1 MVSKSDSKDA
11 DELISD
17 FYATH
22 AIGLAV
28 TNWEFNKIEADNL
41 ESVIKDREN
50 YYEHFKDL
58 GIQNIIKAEDSYE
71 QYK

>member
-1 MVSKSDSKDA
+1 MVSKSDPKDA
-11 DELISD
+11 EELISD

-41 ESVIKDREN
+41 
-50 YYEHFKDL
+50 
-58 GIQNIIKAEDSYE
+58 
-71 QYK
+71 